1 MDYEVIDRSP
11 DGVADDKRK
20 AIIAFIL
27 VFFADT
33 IARWVI
39 GLGNQPAEVILALF
53 TLIGTSLAV
62 LFWCKADARYR
73 NFETGK
79 FFPLAIIILGFLALL
94 WYLFRAR
101 GVGGGLTAAGKG
113 FLLLLAVAFTSAFI
127 EFALAFLIEDR
138 TGLLN

>member
-1 MDYEVIDRSP
+1 MNYEIVDRSP

-27 VFFADT
+27 IYFADT
-33 IARWVI
+33 VARWAI

-53 TLIGTSLAV
+53 TFIGTSLAV
-62 LFWCKADARYR
+62 LYWCRADARYR
-73 NFETGK
+73 GFETGR

-94 WYLFRAR
+94 WYLFRTR
-101 GVGGGLTAAGKG
+101 GAVGGLAIAGKG
-113 FLLLLAVAFTSAFI
+113 LLLLLAVAFSSVFLEFI
-127 EFALAFLIEDR
+127 LAFFIEDR